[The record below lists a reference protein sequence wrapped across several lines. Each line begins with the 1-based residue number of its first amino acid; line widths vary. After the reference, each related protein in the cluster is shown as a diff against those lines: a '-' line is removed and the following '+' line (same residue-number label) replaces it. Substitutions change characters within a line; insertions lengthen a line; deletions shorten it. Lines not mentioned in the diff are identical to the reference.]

1 MRANYFF
8 IPDFGSFSAN
18 FNLLCSVYNVVIVCR
33 HRLVGSLFQHP
44 RDRVR
49 LLSSHRR
56 PSDVGCCKHCQQV
69 DAAHKLYS
77 APTRSIN
84 SSALSLD
91 RPILFPCL
99 SRSFDVVSLTVQH
112 LYPLQRPYISSLPQ
126 DAFAR
131 YLNSTSQPRYSS
143 NYSSFHSPSASQL
156 CRHSP
161 HSHHI

>member
-18 FNLLCSVYNVVIVCR
+18 FNLLCSVYDVVIVCR
-33 HRLVGSLFQHP
+33 HRLVGSLFQRL

-84 SSALSLD
+84 FSA
-91 RPILFPCL
+91 P
-99 SRSFDVVSLTVQH
+99 SRSDNFVSLSFSQFRRATSKASFATTH
-112 LYPLQRPYISSLPQ
+112 IPHSSL
-126 DAFAR
+126 
-131 YLNSTSQPRYSS
+131 
-143 NYSSFHSPSASQL
+143 
-156 CRHSP
+156 
-161 HSHHI
+161 